1 MCEASRFLPLL
12 AIAAMVMSTTP
23 QALAYDTA
31 FAKGCAISV
40 SGLSDDQLAN
50 YCACIDKQIED
61 SGVSQQVKDVG
72 RLLISIVAMP
82 RPHPKLSAEEMTLV
96 GIMSPVTNGAINLC
110 LVAAIQGKL
119 SAGGAVLK

>member
-1 MCEASRFLPLL
+1 MCDATKLLPLL
-12 AIAAMVMSTTP
+12 VLAAFVMPATP
-23 QALAYDTA
+23 RALAYDTA

-40 SGLSDDQLAN
+40 GGLSDGQLEN

-61 SGVSQQVKDVG
+61 TRFSKQAKDIG

-82 RPHPKLSAEEMTLV
+82 RPHPKLSTEELRLV

-110 LVAAIQGKL
+110 LVAAMQGKI
-119 SAGGAVLK
+119 SEDGAVQK